1 MEAGGRCSREVEVKL
16 ESMRPHLRKQKF
28 EIGTLSVPS
37 VKALP
42 PFTEED
48 TDLVSNCVPFR
59 FLSIVPRMKRTSP
72 VRVLCEP
79 LEEGHLNSCCL
90 IPDLQAASSVPGC

>member
-1 MEAGGRCSREVEVKL
+1 MLGMKEVFEGYKKLCRKETEFTVGRWRQEVGVQGRLQLHREVEVKL

-48 TDLVSNCVPFR
+48 TDLVSNCV
-59 FLSIVPRMKRTSP
+59 LSYF
-72 VRVLCEP
+72 
-79 LEEGHLNSCCL
+79 
-90 IPDLQAASSVPGC
+90 